1 MIETVTTTSERK
13 GLIIMKKL
21 VIVLVF
27 ISLVSLL
34 VTGCGQKA
42 TETPVTVNEETSDVS
57 KEKETVSNNEETV
70 AEEPSVEE
78 VQEATE
84 KAEETEEGGE
94 NKSTSK
100 GVTDSNGTSESVSVS
115 NGQGS
120 VGYSTSNGSSNGSG
134 TSGVSVGTN
143 TSNSNTT
150 PKEKKS
156 EPVKQPEENK
166 PKVEEPKAEEPK
178 AEPTQPQD
186 EKPKMDL
193 KAMSKEE
200 LDNLL
205 DSIYPGDSLTEEWQN
220 RLPAEK
226 MYAYFGEKY
235 GSNFF
240 NYIRTDAVVID
251 STTVE
256 CTAIVKLGDGGE
268 KTHKVRLKVDN
279 NGFWNII
286 SDVVQ

>member
-1 MIETVTTTSERK
+1 
-13 GLIIMKKL
+13 MKKII
-21 VIVLVF
+21 IVLVF

-42 TETPVTVNEETSDVS
+42 TETPVTVNEETS
-57 KEKETVSNNEETV
+57 EKETVSNNEETT
-70 AEEPSVEE
+70 AEESSVEE

-94 NKSTSK
+94 KSISK
-100 GVTDSNGTSESVSVS
+100 GVTDVADSNGTSESVSVS

-120 VGYSTSNGSSNGSG
+120 VGYSTSNGSSN
-134 TSGVSVGTN
+134 TGVNVGTN

-150 PKEKKS
+150 PKEKKP
-156 EPVKQPEENK
+156 EPVKQPEE
-166 PKVEEPKAEEPK
+166 PKVEEPKVEEPK
-178 AEPTQPQD
+178 TEEPKIEEPKIEETKIEEPKTEPTQPQG

-205 DSIYPGDSLTEEWQN
+205 DSIYPGDSLTEEWKN
-220 RLPAEK
+220 RLPAMK
-226 MYAYFGEKY
+226 MYSYFGKKY
-235 GSNFF
+235 GNNFF

-279 NGFWNII
+279 NGFWSII
-286 SDVVQ
+286 SDVAQ